1 MTAQTVAASKFPL
14 NKIYDAED
22 VKLTL
27 TEFQALTGEV
37 VKEVTDKVYFAIST
51 DPSSKNELTAV
62 IAAQTPA
69 GVYPIKA
76 KFTSDGREI
85 IVTATITVQNPEIA
99 ELAVDKY
106 LWGGT
111 ATAGKVGFTPT
122 LDQEEKPSSITLSYD
137 LSKLFTN
144 YSAVQ
149 AAVTGVTGATLKI
162 DVPNWNKIEV

>member
-37 VKEVTDKVYFAIST
+37 VKEATDKVYFAIST

-85 IVTATITVQNPEIA
+85 
-99 ELAVDKY
+99 
-106 LWGGT
+106 
-111 ATAGKVGFTPT
+111 
-122 LDQEEKPSSITLSYD
+122 
-137 LSKLFTN
+137 
-144 YSAVQ
+144 
-149 AAVTGVTGATLKI
+149 
-162 DVPNWNKIEV
+162 

>member
-1 MTAQTVAASKFPL
+1 MTVTKTTKKATIDYGKIEPATWSNDAQTVAASKFPL

-69 GVYPIKA
+69 
-76 KFTSDGREI
+76 
-85 IVTATITVQNPEIA
+85 N
-99 ELAVDKY
+99 
-106 LWGGT
+106 
-111 ATAGKVGFTPT
+111 
-122 LDQEEKPSSITLSYD
+122 PSSPCVKNTPRRNRVKDLACESQSFQFCSSYRKGY
-137 LSKLFTN
+137 LPYFPQVSLFFI
-144 YSAVQ
+144 S
-149 AAVTGVTGATLKI
+149 
-162 DVPNWNKIEV
+162 